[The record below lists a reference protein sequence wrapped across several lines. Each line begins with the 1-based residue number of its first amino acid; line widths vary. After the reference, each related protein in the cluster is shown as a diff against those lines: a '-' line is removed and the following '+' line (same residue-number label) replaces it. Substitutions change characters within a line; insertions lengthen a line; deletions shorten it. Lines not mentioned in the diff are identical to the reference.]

1 MREWID
7 EKMDSKGL
15 IIRTYTIELFKLLS
29 SVKSLV
35 CFRLNKVLY
44 SLPYFI
50 FYRQNV
56 NQDNKEIEYI
66 NKTRLKVRNN
76 INLKPK
82 GRIYENKNLSLFHI
96 KAHTDHM
103 GNKRAKLTKK
113 AALLYRR
120 MPDYDRFPISFV
132 LEMYP

>member
-76 INLKPK
+76 IDLKPK
-82 GRIYENKNLSLFHI
+82 GRI
-96 KAHTDHM
+96 
-103 GNKRAKLTKK
+103 
-113 AALLYRR
+113 
-120 MPDYDRFPISFV
+120 
-132 LEMYP
+132 